1 MSFVCIQ
8 NLDPLSL
15 DTKYRQTSDINR
27 TLLGSKIVDHADV
40 IGAAPTVILW
50 LQRDLTGLG
59 KDN

>member
-40 IGAAPTVILW
+40 IGAAPTVIL
-50 LQRDLTGLG
+50 
-59 KDN
+59 